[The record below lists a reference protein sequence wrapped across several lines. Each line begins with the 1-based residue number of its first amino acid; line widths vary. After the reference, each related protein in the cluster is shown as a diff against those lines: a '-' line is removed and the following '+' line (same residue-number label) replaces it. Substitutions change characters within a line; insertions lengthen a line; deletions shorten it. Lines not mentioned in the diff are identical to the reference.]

1 MNTKR
6 ERKRE
11 RSFSKSL
18 VHLIR
23 SENYIYIYIFQYHR
37 HTLYSIYLRITHYLV
52 FFFFYNDTPLKTTRP
67 YTVTVSL
74 DYVRCIEQLVATA
87 NEISA
92 GARGRHVVGVAMRT
106 YVADQHTS
114 SPAHPA
120 CLLLLPLLLFQPTLA
135 TDSRGNF

>member
-6 ERKRE
+6 ERKRKILLE
-11 RSFSKSL
+11 VTCALDTKQKL
-18 VHLIR
+18 
-23 SENYIYIYIFQYHR
+23 YIYIYIPISPAHSIFHLSKN
-37 HTLYSIYLRITHYLV
+37 HTLSC
-52 FFFFYNDTPLKTTRP
+52 FFFLNNDTPLKTTRP

>member
-23 SENYIYIYIFQYHR
+23 SENYIYIYIPISPSHSIFHLSKN
-37 HTLYSIYLRITHYLV
+37 HTLSCF